1 MEGFWRLYETVERRF
16 WNSLGKK
23 LFSILLLFGFNLA
36 YLLVQRWQ
44 IGSLQARL
52 AESGAAPAQLEAGL
66 AVLASG
72 EQLMWLLSV
81 LALLCMLA
89 QLSYLRHLLVRP
101 IRTMIGIFNE
111 IGRGEADF
119 SRSLP
124 LQTHDE
130 FRELAASYNGF
141 AAKMRH
147 IIGEV
152 RNASVNIGRH
162 AVLVKDRV
170 EAAAGH
176 AREQN
181 GMTDAVSE
189 ASGVSTRSIG
199 EVSLS
204 AREIATSTAGN
215 LSIARVSLAEMED
228 IVHKINAVSTRVESF
243 QRTVTDLSD
252 RSESVRQIAVLIR
265 EIADQTN
272 LLALNAAIE
281 AARAGEAGRGFA
293 VVADEVRKLAERV
306 NQATAEIAGN
316 VNGMLGLVADTIRE
330 NGEINRDVLLTRE
343 VVERSATQFQ
353 HMVGE
358 FEQTGAMLER
368 IAGEMNSLAAV
379 NTEVHLKVEAI
390 SGLSHAVSAEMDQSQ
405 AGTLELA
412 QAAERVQEV
421 VSQFKT
427 GEGVLDEVVDRT
439 RRLRDRVAREL
450 AEMAAAGIDVFSRQY
465 QAVVGTNP
473 PKYRTVWGDEF
484 TRRCQTLLDETLDS
498 TPGATFAVALNID
511 SYLSAHNSCFSRPL
525 TGDYEQDLVG
535 NRSCRKFERPP
546 ELRAAR
552 NTAPLLL
559 QTYLRDTGEIL
570 CDVAMPLLVQD
581 RHWGNVR
588 VGVPVARLLTS

>member
-1 MEGFWRLYETVERRF
+1 MEGFWQLYETVERKF

-23 LFSILLLFGFNLA
+23 LASVLLLFGFNLT

-44 IGSLQARL
+44 ISSLQARL
-52 AESGAAPAQLEAGL
+52 LESGADPALIDASL
-66 AVLASG
+66 AVLACG
-72 EQLMWLLSV
+72 ENLMCLLSV

-89 QLSYLRHLLVRP
+89 QLAYLRHLIVRP
-101 IRTMIGIFNE
+101 IRTMIDIFRE

-124 LQTHDE
+124 LVTHDE
-130 FRELAASYNGF
+130 FRELAASYNEF

-152 RNASVNIGRH
+152 RNASVDIGRH
-162 AVLVKDRV
+162 AVQVKDRV

-176 AREQN
+176 AHQQHE
-181 GMTDAVSE
+181 MTCAVFE
-189 ASGVSTRSIG
+189 ASSASTSSIGQVSVSAGEISVSTVGNLAIARASLG
-199 EVSLS
+199 EME
-204 AREIATSTAGN
+204 EIA
-215 LSIARVSLAEMED
+215 D
-228 IVHKINAVSTRVESF
+228 KINAVSTKVEAF

-306 NQATAEIAGN
+306 NQATAEIVGN
-316 VNGMLGLVADTIRE
+316 VNGMVGLVADTMQE
-330 NGEINRDVLLTRE
+330 NKEINRDVLLTRA
-343 VVERSATQFQ
+343 VIERSAIQFK

-358 FEQTGAMLER
+358 FENTGLMLER

-379 NTEVHLKVEAI
+379 NGEVHAKVEAI
-390 SGLSHAVSAEMDQSQ
+390 SALSNAVSADMDRSQ
-405 AGTLELA
+405 VGTEELA

-439 RRLRDRVAREL
+439 RRFRDQVAEQL
-450 AEMAAAGIDVFSRQY
+450 EEMAAAGVDIFSRRY
-465 QAVVGTNP
+465 QPLAGTNP
-473 PKYRTVWGDEF
+473 TKYRTVWGDEF
-484 TRRCQTLLDETLDS
+484 TRRCQVLLDQTLES
-498 TPGATFAVALNID
+498 TPGATFAVALNVD
-511 SYLSAHNSCFSRPL
+511 SYLSAHNSRFSRPL
-525 TGDYEQDLVG
+525 TGNHEQDLAG
-535 NRSCRKFERPP
+535 NRTCRKFERPP

-570 CDVAMPLLVQD
+570 CDVAMPLLVQGK
-581 RHWGNVR
+581 HWGNVR
-588 VGVPVARLLTS
+588 VGVPVTKLLTS